1 MSIEIKEKKE
11 LDITSNENKEVWV
24 TMTAQKVIK
33 NLEFYQSEAIIC
45 TWDKDLEEAIQLVED
60 ELEI

>member
-1 MSIEIKEKKE
+1 
-11 LDITSNENKEVWV
+11 
-24 TMTAQKVIK
+24 MTAQKVIK

-45 TWDKDLEEAIQLVED
+45 TWDKDLEKAIQLVED